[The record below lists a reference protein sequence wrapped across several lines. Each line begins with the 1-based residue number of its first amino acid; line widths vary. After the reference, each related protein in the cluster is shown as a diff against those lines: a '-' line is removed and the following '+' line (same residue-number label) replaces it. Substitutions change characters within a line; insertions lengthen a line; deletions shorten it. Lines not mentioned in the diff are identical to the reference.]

1 MSLTKM
7 QMEEIVRFDWKR
19 RTGLDFDGR
28 RFGSVT
34 GAHAPHV
41 TGCYSL
47 CHGSHV
53 FKGRKNPPRK
63 TLRYNYIEVGRA
75 PAKSLGEVF
84 AGKAEAPKAER
95 DLDVTVVHVAVRL
108 DGAYRPVVKDVARWH
123 LDTGLCEMRDMD
135 CRPICGWVVY
145 WDRRDYE
152 SRKADP
158 FGDMSPREGTPVD
171 CKWWNG
177 GKWKFGGGATFPF
190 HETVNLDTLKGTRY
204 EYCQYRDDIGP
215 IGLVDWLML
224 YRQEPKVEL
233 LAKARL
239 WSLISP
245 SGLAALKDRQ
255 VFDFVRK
262 NMGEI
267 SGKKGLRTR
276 EVLYAAKH
284 GTTIKEAQRR
294 FTFVENTKG
303 YLDGCRVRTWC
314 RTPENDRFKFRM
326 DYDRL
331 RRTLPKWHVSVEEYS
346 RYLEYAFDNG
356 LDLRNEG
363 TLYPPTSGGRKV
375 FMARLEKLEAE
386 DAKRRRAEERARR
399 EEARRAKAERKAA
412 IEAEKKWLAAIMEVR
427 MAEIEAFQKSVLRS
441 GVLKGSGYTLVLAK
455 TQKELLAEG
464 RRMGNCVGCGTY
476 GRGIVKGD
484 TLIVMLGLGGKSY
497 CDIEIERKSWRVRQ
511 CYLKGNKVAP
521 DSLHKLAK
529 KIAACLKAIHQ
540 SHRKRKMFK
549 ALERKSA

>member
-1 MSLTKM
+1 MSLTKL

-28 RFGSVT
+28 RYGSIT
-34 GAHAPHV
+34 GAHAPRL
-41 TGCYSL
+41 TECWSP

-53 FKGRKNPPRK
+53 FKGSKKPPRK

-75 PAKSLGEVF
+75 PAKPLGEVF

-158 FGDMSPREGTPVD
+158 SGDMSPREGTPVD

-190 HETVNLDTLKGTRY
+190 HETVNLDTLKVTRY

-233 LAKARL
+233 LAKAKL
-239 WSLISP
+239 FPLISP
-245 SGLAALKDRQ
+245 SGLAALKDRN

-267 SGKKGLRTR
+267 AGKKYLRTR
-276 EVLYAAKH
+276 EILYAARH
-284 GTTIKEAQRR
+284 GTTLKDAQRR
-294 FTFVENTKG
+294 FEFVERAKG
-303 YLDGCRVRTWC
+303 HLDGCRVRAWC
-314 RTPENDRFKFRM
+314 RMPEGDRFKFRV

-331 RRTLPKWHVSVEEYS
+331 RRTLPKWRVSVEECS
-346 RYLEYAFDNG
+346 
-356 LDLRNEG
+356 
-363 TLYPPTSGGRKV
+363 TL
-375 FMARLEKLEAE
+375 
-386 DAKRRRAEERARR
+386 RRAEAGRRSWRAWRR
-399 EEARRAKAERKAA
+399 WRP
-412 IEAEKKWLAAIMEVR
+412 
-427 MAEIEAFQKSVLRS
+427 QTRS
-441 GVLKGSGYTLVLAK
+441 GAAK
-455 TQKELLAEG
+455 RSARDARPHARPRQSARPRS
-464 RRMGNCVGCGTY
+464 RR
-476 GRGIVKGD
+476 RRSIWP
-484 TLIVMLGLGGKSY
+484 
-497 CDIEIERKSWRVRQ
+497 RSWRSAWRRSTRSRSP
-511 CYLKGNKVAP
+511 CCAP
-521 DSLHKLAK
+521 
-529 KIAACLKAIHQ
+529 AC
-540 SHRKRKMFK
+540 
-549 ALERKSA
+549 